1 MVKQLKTF
9 IDRLRS
15 FPITFTDE
23 RARPNN
29 VNSVKAPMTIL
40 RNEILNLLPTDERSE
55 LLIYGK
61 EVPLYPGSIVQSSG
75 ETIEYVFFLH
85 SGLASL
91 IIVVDGV
98 TAEAGFVSRKGAIG
112 TLYSIGNPTALS
124 RAVVVAGGAAFRVP
138 RPSFEHM
145 LRRSEV
151 LLHAINQNNVQIAES
166 AQRIAG
172 CNLLHHL
179 DARLCRW
186 LLQVHGTGGSAE
198 IAITQDALAQMLGV
212 NRQRLNEALR
222 DLQARKAITSHRA
235 EIRIVCAET
244 LSETA
249 CRCATTAPAS
259 VR

>member
-1 MVKQLKTF
+1 M
-9 IDRLRS
+9 DGNRS
-15 FPITFTDE
+15 CLIAFADM

-61 EVPLYPGSIVQSSG
+61 EVSLYPGSILQASG
-75 ETIEYVFFLH
+75 ETIEHVFFPH

-91 IIVVDGV
+91 IVVVDGV

-112 TLYSIGNPTALS
+112 SLYSIENPTALS

-138 RPSFEHM
+138 RQSLEHM
-145 LRRSEV
+145 LRRSDA
-151 LLHAINQNNVQIAES
+151 LQQAINQNNVQIAEN

-186 LLQVHGTGGSAE
+186 LLQVHDAGGIAE

-222 DLQARKAITSHRA
+222 DLQTRKAITSHRA
-235 EIRIVCAET
+235 EIRIVRVDT
-244 LSETA
+244 LFETA
-249 CRCATTAPAS
+249 CRCATPVPAS